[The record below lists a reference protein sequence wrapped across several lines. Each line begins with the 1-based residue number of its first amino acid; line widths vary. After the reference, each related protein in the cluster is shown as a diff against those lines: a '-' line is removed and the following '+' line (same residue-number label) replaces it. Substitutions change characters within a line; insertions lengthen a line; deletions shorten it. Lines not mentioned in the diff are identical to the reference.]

1 MSINISSNLY
11 ASYANQSLRT
21 HYDRLQTSVRRL
33 STGVKVNSSADSPTG
48 KAMRERLRAEV
59 SSLQAGISNAEHAVS
74 TVQTADA
81 AIGEI
86 NSNLNRMKEL
96 AEQAATGTYTDTQRV
111 IINSEF
117 QTIASEIDR
126 IANDTE
132 FFGTNLLDSS
142 VTSNVPGAWM
152 IGSMDFHNF
161 EIDVPQGHYTNDN
174 KLKVHIGSGNN
185 ASEDYYNIQ
194 LSDMT
199 MDGIFKDS
207 IDVSN
212 PDADSSAEVVS
223 IGTQGDA
230 MRALEQIDAAI
241 NKTTYGSAALGA
253 AQNRLDASIDHMIS
267 RTEAIQGA
275 ESKIS
280 DIDVAEEMSKF
291 TKNQIMTQAATSIV
305 AQANALPEMAL
316 KLLA

>member
-11 ASYANQSLRT
+11 ANYATQSLRT

-33 STGVKVNSSADSPTG
+33 STGMKINSSADSPTG
-48 KAMRERLRAEV
+48 KSMRERLRAEV
-59 SSLQAGISNAEHAVS
+59 SSLNTGIANAENAVS
-74 TVQTADA
+74 TVQTASA
-81 AIGEI
+81 SIGEI
-86 NSNLNRMKEL
+86 NSNLHRMKEL

-142 VTSNVPGAWM
+142 VTTNVPGAWM

-161 EIDVPQGHYTNDN
+161 EIEEPQGHYTSDN
-174 KLKVHIGSGNN
+174 QLKIHIGSGNN
-185 ASEDYYNIQ
+185 PAEDYYSVK

-199 MDGIFKDS
+199 MNGMFSDFI
-207 IDVSN
+207 N
-212 PDADSSAEVVS
+212 PDDPNSDTSAEVLSVGS
-223 IGTQGDA
+223 QGDA

-241 NKTTYGSAALGA
+241 NKTTFGSAALGV

-280 DIDVAEEMSKF
+280 DIDVAEEMTKF